1 MSRKNKEKTPIKP
14 FSSIREML
22 RMAVNEDGEKI
33 AYKFKNPDGTV
44 REVTYIEF
52 HQTVEAL
59 GAALTEMGFGSSHM
73 AIVSENRYDW
83 IVAVLTIMYLFFPK
97 WYRLLFL

>member
-1 MSRKNKEKTPIKP
+1 MATKKKELEPIKP

-22 RMAVNEDGEKI
+22 MMAVNEDGEKI

-52 HQTVEAL
+52 YQTVEAL
-59 GAALTEMGFGSSHM
+59 GASLTEMGLGSSH
-73 AIVSENRYDW
+73 S
-83 IVAVLTIMYLFFPK
+83 
-97 WYRLLFL
+97 YRQRKPL